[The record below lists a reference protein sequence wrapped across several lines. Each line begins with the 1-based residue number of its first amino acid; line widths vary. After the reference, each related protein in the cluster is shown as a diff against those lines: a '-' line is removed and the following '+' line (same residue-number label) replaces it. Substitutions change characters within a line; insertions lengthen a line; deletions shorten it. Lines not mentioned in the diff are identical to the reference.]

1 MQQVNV
7 GIVGLGTVGLG
18 TLTILAENAEQIA
31 TKLGFS
37 LCVKAVCSRTVDT
50 KPIPAALGPVQK
62 TADWREV
69 VANPDVD
76 VVTELIGGSHVAREV
91 VDAAIR
97 NGKSVVTANKELM
110 ATHGSSIWDSAIGQ
124 GVNLG
129 IEASVAGG
137 IPILAVLREGIA
149 GDRVTALFG
158 ILNGTCNYIL
168 TEIEKHNT
176 PFDIVLMEAQRL
188 GYAEADPTMD
198 VDGFDA
204 RSKLAILAA
213 LAFGE
218 RITPSDI
225 YTEGIRRVMPVDFQ
239 YAHQMDYTVRLIAAA
254 RQTPS
259 GLILSVR
266 PSLIANSTILASVRG
281 PYNAVWVR
289 GQYGQDTFYYG
300 RGAGAQP
307 TGVAVVSDLMRVA
320 REIRSGSP
328 ARVSPF
334 AHERL
339 GEYEPISIERL
350 KSPYYLRFRVEDKPG
365 IIARLAAALAA
376 EGISI
381 DAVLQLPEENWRDL
395 PFVITTQPTTEESL
409 RAALKEMSTHDYLI
423 EAPFAMPMEARL

>member
-1 MQQVNV
+1 
-7 GIVGLGTVGLG
+7 
-18 TLTILAENAEQIA
+18 
-31 TKLGFS
+31 
-37 LCVKAVCSRTVDT
+37 
-50 KPIPAALGPVQK
+50 
-62 TADWREV
+62 
-69 VANPDVD
+69 
-76 VVTELIGGSHVAREV
+76 
-91 VDAAIR
+91 
-97 NGKSVVTANKELM
+97 
-110 ATHGSSIWDSAIGQ
+110 
-124 GVNLG
+124 
-129 IEASVAGG
+129 
-137 IPILAVLREGIA
+137 
-149 GDRVTALFG
+149 
-158 ILNGTCNYIL
+158 
-168 TEIEKHNT
+168 
-176 PFDIVLMEAQRL
+176 
-188 GYAEADPTMD
+188 
-198 VDGFDA
+198 
-204 RSKLAILAA
+204 
-213 LAFGE
+213 
-218 RITPSDI
+218 
-225 YTEGIRRVMPVDFQ
+225 MPVDFQ

-376 EGISI
+376 QGISI

>member
-18 TLTILAENAEQIA
+18 TLTILAENAVQISS
-31 TKLGFS
+31 KLGFS
-37 LCVKAVCSRTVDT
+37 LGVKTICSRTVET
-50 KPIPAALGPVQK
+50 KALPPSLGPVRK
-62 TADWREV
+62 TADWRQVVSDPEV
-69 VANPDVD
+69 DI
-76 VVTELIGGSHVAREV
+76 VVELIGGTHVAREV
-91 VDAAIR
+91 VDAAIH

-110 ATHGSSIWDSAIGQ
+110 ALHGCSIWDNAIGQ

-149 GDRVTALFG
+149 GDRVTGLFG

-188 GYAEADPTMD
+188 GYAEADPGMD

-225 YTEGIRRVMPVDFQ
+225 YTEGIRRVMPIDFQ
-239 YAHQMDYTVRLIAAA
+239 YAHQMDYTVRLIASA
-254 RQTPS
+254 RQTPA
-259 GLILSVR
+259 GLVLAVR
-266 PSLIANSTILASVRG
+266 PSLISNKTILAGVRG

-307 TGVAVVSDLMRVA
+307 TGVAVVSDVMRVA

-334 AHERL
+334 AHDRL
-339 GEYEPISIERL
+339 GEYEPIPIERL
-350 KSPYYLRFRVEDKPG
+350 KSPYYLRFRVEDRPG
-365 IIARLAAALAA
+365 IIARLAAVLAA
-376 EGISI
+376 KGIGL

-409 RAALKEMSTHDYLI
+409 RAALAEMSSHDYLI
-423 EAPFAMPMEARL
+423 EAPFAMPMEAKL